1 MLICI
6 IHFSYL
12 PYFAHSGQAV
22 FKTRHRSLGKS
33 KSALACSILLCSRV
47 QPVSRRAKTIA
58 WQEPDTM
65 LLLAWSRHYSRFVRL
80 DGSTTRD
87 VWEGRHYFICDEA
100 SFWELHCNPERK
112 CSLLP
117 DRQNVGSIREQI
129 VRIFSQLFGSNSK
142 LWVLWVCFQYVIT
155 LRGFLASQPVKN
167 LRTLANTLLRVH
179 ASSYLFYRGVNR
191 KLIHHW
197 KIQ

>member
-1 MLICI
+1 MMLTIAEKYSKHGI
-6 IHFSYL
+6 GALVTQVGFSRGIGREDY
-12 PYFAHSGQAV
+12 
-22 FKTRHRSLGKS
+22 
-33 KSALACSILLCSRV
+33 
-47 QPVSRRAKTIA
+47 KTIA
-58 WQEPDTM
+58 WQEPDMM
-65 LLLAWSRHYSRFVRL
+65 LLLAWSRHYYRFVGL

-117 DRQNVGSIREQI
+117 DRQNVGSIRKQI

-155 LRGFLASQPVKN
+155 LRGFLASQPLKN
-167 LRTLANTLLRVH
+167 LRTSANTRICFID
-179 ASSYLFYRGVNR
+179 A
-191 KLIHHW
+191 
-197 KIQ
+197 